1 MRPQRPKDY
10 SLVGGRVDTRGPAI
24 SQLRCPRSRLTDTL
38 CPGDNAHLGRA
49 TPLDPHLSTLNT
61 PVPTPTSVPSG
72 GEAHAEAD
80 RGARRGGE
88 GGRGGPTDGQAF
100 AMEGARRHPSLPHTN
115 LFSPDR
121 TSPSHL
127 HLTPSYMRSLSRPTT
142 LPAHPVPTPAGEPR
156 QAAGCRVCQ
165 PSPRPGGGA
174 GSRRR

>member
-1 MRPQRPKDY
+1 MHEASVPRTTAC
-10 SLVGGRVDTRGPAI
+10 GGRVDTRGPAI

-49 TPLDPHLSTLNT
+49 TPLDRHLSTLNT

-100 AMEGARRHPSLPHTN
+100 AMEGARHPLSHTQIYSHLIAPPPHTF
-115 LFSPDR
+115 LYAIA
-121 TSPSHL
+121 
-127 HLTPSYMRSLSRPTT
+127 LTPHCS